1 MKRSRQSLALFAAGI
16 GTAAALFGAPIA
28 AADEYGGG
36 GADNPLLP
44 GCEGEGGGG
53 ATGGQTTDCAS
64 PGNSQIT
71 ATPNDIG
78 AIAAQNDEGFGI
90 FGGFGGW

>member
-1 MKRSRQSLALFAAGI
+1 MKRSRQSLALLTAGI

-36 GADNPLLP
+36 GASNPLLP
-44 GCEGEGGGG
+44 GCEVEGGGG
-53 ATGGQTTDCAS
+53 VTGGQTTDCAS
-64 PGNSQIT
+64 PGKSQLT
-71 ATPNDIG
+71 ATPTDLG
-78 AIAAQNDEGFGI
+78 AIAAETNPG

>member
-1 MKRSRQSLALFAAGI
+1 MKRSRQSLALLTAGI

-28 AADEYGGG
+28 AAEEYGGG
-36 GADNPLLP
+36 GASNPLLP
-44 GCEGEGGGG
+44 GCEFEGGGG

-71 ATPNDIG
+71 ATPNDLG
-78 AIAAQNDEGFGI
+78 AVAAQTDSAC
-90 FGGFGGW
+90 GGFGGW